1 MGGVIL
7 CFQSFI
13 IPIPHILEAFSLCV
27 VMLLVD
33 KVSAGSL
40 LPSSYSSVPFP
51 NSPRI
56 CTSVQHRCS
65 SFLSSLLQLFFVVL
79 YSSFPM
85 LLLPHPVSTVM
96 HSALVN
102 CHMLLEL
109 TDMLFLSV
117 GLSLSPL
124 QMQVCLPQS
133 VLQDPLTWNGLV
145 SQTRENGK
153 TA

>member
-1 MGGVIL
+1 ML

-13 IPIPHILEAFSLCV
+13 IPTPHVLEAFSLYV

-40 LPSSYSSVPFP
+40 LPSSYKQFP

-56 CTSVQHRCS
+56 YTSVQHRCF
-65 SFLSSLLQLFFVVL
+65 SFLSSLLQLFSVVY

-102 CHMLLEL
+102 CHMLFEL

-124 QMQVCLPQS
+124 QMQVCLPQT